1 MYASLSVLVAIGALS
16 ATSAAE
22 ATTSTNGD
30 LCYASCSAD
39 ESGKEVCKFTTKVN
53 LYAGELGYY
62 QFEECGDDVNP
73 TLGMEIGKTY
83 EFIQQDRSN

>member
-1 MYASLSVLVAIGALS
+1 MYSTLSVLLAIGALS
-16 ATSAAE
+16 TASDAE
-22 ATTSTNGD
+22 ATTSTNGG

-39 ESGKEVCKFTTKVN
+39 ESGQEVCKFTTKVN

-73 TLGMEIGKTY
+73 TL
-83 EFIQQDRSN
+83 